1 MELTDVLPSEHRKE
15 MKSQYMADRYLYMDT
30 IADALDKKV
39 FSCSVNVT
47 WHSELHEAIEEIVD
61 VLEPDLVIKRI
72 SANSSS
78 LNPFAMPVDR
88 HSLRYC
94 KAPLL
99 LVRDLH

>member
-30 IADALDKKV
+30 IADTLDKKV

-72 SANSSS
+72 SANSYS
-78 LNPFAMPVDR
+78 LTFTSERLALTGQTDTRR
-88 HSLRYC
+88 HR
-94 KAPLL
+94 PQN
-99 LVRDLH
+99 HI